1 MCVEAA
7 QLVLKGE
14 VLLGAAEER
23 QAWVRWWY
31 RRLAA
36 GGGSRVATSAVDA
49 RRTACAIVPLKPK
62 ELTPHADRGPERA
75 CCARMGGPAPRSW
88 TIEVS
93 SGLSTRR
100 AAFPVELTRERNSST
115 TLVRPARPA
124 AASVCPILDL
134 RPDTT

>member
-7 QLVLKGE
+7 QLVLKRE
-14 VLLGAAEER
+14 VLLGASEER

-100 AAFPVELTRERNSST
+100 AAFPVELTCLGLGLGSG
-115 TLVRPARPA
+115 LG
-124 AASVCPILDL
+124 LGL
-134 RPDTT
+134 GLGLG